1 MVTDREDQIY
11 RVPFGKKWFQNMFFP
26 FLVTSYCSLPLNPP
40 HKKPSPLSTTLS
52 LIYIPRFSNFHY
64 ALLSLLNPSKERDGC
79 SGHACS
85 IFLTEGGG
93 SFLQCGT
100 KESCIK
106 SKKGYKH
113 VLSTHNN
120 HPA

>member
-1 MVTDREDQIY
+1 MNPVE
-11 RVPFGKKWFQNMFFP
+11 PSPLEAK
-26 FLVTSYCSLPLNPP
+26 SLPLNPP

-79 SGHACS
+79 SGHVCS

-100 KESCIK
+100 KESCITD
-106 SKKGYKH
+106 GTPT
-113 VLSTHNN
+113 LSDSLTWLNEVKT
-120 HPA
+120 